1 MAEPL
6 LAAWDAAVR
15 ESLAVENWHSV
26 LRPYLAVHCTLST
39 GMLALLVVWHNHRVA
54 KLGLHRGQSPLMRSG
69 MTPVANDWLAAL
81 GYPRVEQKYPLSNQ
95 KMVS

>member
-1 MAEPL
+1 MDHSNCHLHALAEPL

-26 LRPYLAVHCTLST
+26 LHPYLAVLYFTF
-39 GMLALLVVWHNHRVA
+39 
-54 KLGLHRGQSPLMRSG
+54 RG
-69 MTPVANDWLAAL
+69 
-81 GYPRVEQKYPLSNQ
+81 VEQKYPLSNQ